1 MLNVIVV
8 NLYNVINLIFDRIV
22 ITIVVNLRNDR
33 LDAGDSENWDSSE
46 TENSIR
52 EDGESNA
59 KVNKDLISGFIIRS
73 LLSILY
79 NNILYYK

>member
-1 MLNVIVV
+1 M
-8 NLYNVINLIFDRIV
+8 
-22 ITIVVNLRNDR
+22 VNLRNDR
-33 LDAGDSENWDSSE
+33 LDASDSENWDSSE

-59 KVNKDLISGFIIRS
+59 KVNRDLISGFIIRS

-79 NNILYYK
+79 NNIYYK

>member
-1 MLNVIVV
+1 M
-8 NLYNVINLIFDRIV
+8 FDRIV
-22 ITIVVNLRNDR
+22 ITVVVNLRNDR

-46 TENSIR
+46 TENSIW

-59 KVNKDLISGFIIRS
+59 KVNRDLVSGFIIRS

-79 NNILYYK
+79 NNIL

>member
-1 MLNVIVV
+1 M
-8 NLYNVINLIFDRIV
+8 
-22 ITIVVNLRNDR
+22 NLRNDR
-33 LDAGDSENWDSSE
+33 LDVGDSENWDSSE

-59 KVNKDLISGFIIRS
+59 KVNRDLISGFIIRS

-79 NNILYYK
+79 NNIL

>member
-1 MLNVIVV
+1 M
-8 NLYNVINLIFDRIV
+8 
-22 ITIVVNLRNDR
+22 NLRNDR

-52 EDGESNA
+52 KDEESNA
-59 KVNKDLISGFIIRS
+59 KVNRDLISGFIIRS

-79 NNILYYK
+79 NNNIL

>member
-1 MLNVIVV
+1 M
-8 NLYNVINLIFDRIV
+8 NLK
-22 ITIVVNLRNDR
+22 TDR
-33 LDAGDSENWDSSE
+33 LDVGDSENWDSSK

-59 KVNKDLISGFIIRS
+59 KVNRDPISGFIIRS

-79 NNILYYK
+79 NNNNIL

>member
-1 MLNVIVV
+1 M
-8 NLYNVINLIFDRIV
+8 
-22 ITIVVNLRNDR
+22 NLRNNR
-33 LDAGDSENWDSSE
+33 LDVGDSENLDSSE

-59 KVNKDLISGFIIRS
+59 KVNRDLISGFIIHS

-79 NNILYYK
+79 NNIL

>member
-1 MLNVIVV
+1 M
-8 NLYNVINLIFDRIV
+8 INLIFDRIV
-22 ITIVVNLRNDR
+22 IVIVVNLRNDR
-33 LDAGDSENWDSSE
+33 LDVDDSENWDSSE

-59 KVNKDLISGFIIRS
+59 KVNKDLVSGFIIRS

-79 NNILYYK
+79 NNNIL

>member
-1 MLNVIVV
+1 M
-8 NLYNVINLIFDRIV
+8 INLIFDRIV
-22 ITIVVNLRNDR
+22 IVIVVNLRNDR
-33 LDAGDSENWDSSE
+33 LDVDDSENWDSNE

-52 EDGESNA
+52 EDVESNA
-59 KVNKDLISGFIIRS
+59 KVNRDLVSGFIIRR

>member
-1 MLNVIVV
+1 MV
-8 NLYNVINLIFDRIV
+8 NLK
-22 ITIVVNLRNDR
+22 NDR
-33 LDAGDSENWDSSE
+33 LDVGDSENWDNSK

-59 KVNKDLISGFIIRS
+59 KVNRDLISGFIIRS

-79 NNILYYK
+79 NNIL

>member
-1 MLNVIVV
+1 M
-8 NLYNVINLIFDRIV
+8 
-22 ITIVVNLRNDR
+22 VNLRNDK
-33 LDAGDSENWDSSE
+33 LDVDDSENWDSSE

-59 KVNKDLISGFIIRS
+59 KVNRDLMSGFIIRS

-79 NNILYYK
+79 NNNIL